1 MKIYHFFLLFIIISS
16 SNLYAQTDLVSRL
29 DTPEGAT
36 VYLKLLTENYKE
48 GDELLLPIF
57 IEKGADVNVI
67 NKNQVTPLVAMV
79 NANSV
84 EGVRI
89 LLEASAK
96 TEMIFPIYY
105 DTPITVAIKNA
116 VKNKNNQI
124 LDLFLA
130 ANADVNF
137 PNPLGDT
144 PLITAI
150 ILNSTDMIEK
160 LIRAGANPN
169 KSNLINRS
177 PLHAAVLKKDITMTE
192 RLLNAGANINAQSE
206 SGETP
211 LSSAI
216 TFDPDYLRKNIEKLI
231 SAGADLNISNN
242 KKEAPLHLA
251 VEKNNLPVIKKL
263 VNSGADIDA
272 QTINGA
278 TALFIAASNGHL
290 EAVNIL
296 VDAKA
301 NKHIGIKTGETVRA
315 PVLEAREKGHG
326 TIVQILEKNLPLCSG
341 NVEMN
346 DWSVFWMKDYFTL
359 EPDLK
364 IMQEVSKGSKLRF
377 IRAHGNTYQFDFNH
391 FTFNHDPKDI
401 YQIFVDGKKI
411 HEGKYITKEN
421 PTTAPTIGPDVIQ
434 AMSKG
439 KNGEVRVVFND
450 QNRPYVKETVKF
462 SLEDFE
468 ETLKTA
474 ERNMRKVTED
484 FNTGRCRE
492 SAGGFVP
499 FFL

>member
-16 SNLYAQTDLVSRL
+16 SNLYAQTDLVSKL

-36 VYLKLLTENYKE
+36 VYLKLLSENYKE

-67 NKNQVTPLVAMV
+67 NKDQVTPLIAMV

-89 LLEASAK
+89 LLAASAK

-124 LDLFLA
+124 LDLFLD

-137 PNPLGDT
+137 PNSVGDT

-150 ILNSTDMIEK
+150 ILNSNDMIEK

-192 RLLNAGANINAQSE
+192 SLLNAAANINAQSE

-211 LSSAI
+211 LLSAI
-216 TFDPDYLRKNIEKLI
+216 KFDPDYLKKNIIKLI
-231 SAGADLNISNN
+231 SSGADLNISNN
-242 KKEAPLHLA
+242 KNEAPLHLA
-251 VEKNNLPVIKKL
+251 VEKNNLPIINNL
-263 VNSGADIDA
+263 INSGANIDA
-272 QTINGA
+272 QTIDGE
-278 TALFIAASNGHL
+278 TALFIAASNGYL
-290 EAVNIL
+290 DAVNIL
-296 VDAKA
+296 LDANA

-326 TIVQILEKNLPLCSG
+326 AIVQILEQNLPLCSG
-341 NVEMN
+341 NMEMN
-346 DWSVFWMKDYFTL
+346 DWSVFWMRDYFTL

-377 IRAHGNTYQFDFNH
+377 IRVHGNTYQFDFNH
-391 FTFNHDPKDI
+391 FTFSHDPKDI

-411 HEGKYITKEN
+411 HEGKYIIKET
-421 PTTAPTIGPDVIQ
+421 PTAAPTIALDVIQ

-439 KNGEVRVVFND
+439 ENGEVRVIFND
-450 QNRPYVKETVKF
+450 PTRPYVKETVKF
-462 SLEDFE
+462 SLEGFG

-484 FNTGRCRE
+484 LNSGRCRE